1 MKQRNDDI
9 NMTNEMMINRIATQ
23 FITEFLG
30 TALLLAI
37 VTGSGVM
44 GETLGAGNAAV
55 ALLGNSIATG
65 CGLYVLITL
74 LGPISGAHF
83 NPVVSAMFWRMGVL
97 DIKALFAYVLAQITG
112 AIAGVW
118 LIHLLF
124 VLPIIQ
130 ASTKPRHGVGIWVSE
145 FVSTLILLFVIRLGI
160 KYAKE
165 KIAML
170 VAMTVTAGYW
180 FTSSTFFANPAV
192 TLARSLTNTFV
203 GIAPIDILGFVSAQ
217 LLVVF
222 IIVLLMRKPPI

>member
-1 MKQRNDDI
+1 
-9 NMTNEMMINRIATQ
+9 MTSKMMGNKITID
-23 FITEFLG
+23 FSIKFFTEFFG

-37 VTGSGVM
+37 VTGSGIM
-44 GETLGAGNAAV
+44 GESLSAGNAAV

-83 NPVVSAMFWRMGVL
+83 NPVVSIMFWRMGEL
-97 DIKALFAYVLAQITG
+97 NFRSLYVYLCAQFSG

-118 LIHLLF
+118 LTHLMF
-124 VLPIIQ
+124 GLPILQ
-130 ASTKPRHGVGIWVSE
+130 QSGNGRTGVGIWASE
-145 FVSTLILLFVIRLGI
+145 FISTLVLLGVIYLGV

-170 VAMTVTAGYW
+170 VALTVTAGYW

-192 TLARSLTNTFV
+192 TIARSLTNTFV
-203 GIAPIDILGFVSAQ
+203 GIAPADVIGFIAVQ
-217 LLVVF
+217 LLAVVL
-222 IIVLLMRKPPI
+222 ICLIVVKK